1 MMDCDMV
8 VQLLGAYVDGEVQ
21 PTQRDEIESH
31 VSVCGA
37 CRTEL
42 REIEQLAVAL
52 AGRDPVSVPPGLWGA
67 VEQRLEPLARRRSLF
82 LEAAARRPVL
92 ALAASIVIVVGLG
105 LFGLPWGGDR
115 ASQVR
120 AATVD
125 FSVLLD
131 DLQHDAVVAFDKFL
145 AQYKATPTT
154 LAEARRYAPALDF
167 DLPQVLP
174 GGFQLQ
180 ATYMLRFGDDPGVA
194 GRYVRN
200 GEFLGVV
207 FHAPVLREYFGTHRD
222 RECVVGKHRGHKVP
236 VGEWSLVHLT
246 DATTCH
252 CLLSRL
258 NEDSEIPAVLAAVAP
273 SASTE
278 SESVQHN
285 EHQHNP

>member
-1 MMDCDMV
+1 MMNCDRIER
-8 VQLLGAYVDGEVQ
+8 LLGVYVDDEVP
-21 PTQRDEIESH
+21 PTVRDEIESH
-31 VSVCGA
+31 VSVCGN

-42 REIEQLAVAL
+42 REFQELAVAL
-52 AGRDPVSVPPGLWGA
+52 AGRDPVSVPPDLWSA
-67 VEQRLEPLARRRSLF
+67 IQRRLELKVRPRRLF
-82 LEAAARRPVL
+82 FQAFGRRPVQ

-115 ASQVR
+115 ASQVN

-131 DLQHDAVVAFDKFL
+131 ALQHDSVVAFDKFL
-145 AQYKATPTT
+145 SQYKASPTT
-154 LAEARRYAPALDF
+154 PAEAKRYAAALDF
-167 DLPQVLP
+167 ALPQVLP

-180 ATYMLRFGDDPGVA
+180 TTYTLRFGEDPGVA
-194 GRYVRN
+194 ARYVRD
-200 GEFLGVV
+200 GEFLGVL
-207 FHAPVLREYFGTHRD
+207 FHAPILREHFGTHRD

-258 NEDSEIPAVLAAVAP
+258 NEGSEIPAVLAAVAP
-273 SASTE
+273 SASTA
-278 SESVQHN
+278 SENTQHD
-285 EHQHNP
+285 EHEHNP